1 METIRSFRPLGLYTT
16 ELDEVLQFLRGNLE
30 HGACLFQL
38 KSLAGL
44 LLERVSRNANQCAL
58 EAHARIQRVQREA
71 QGRESELCRLH
82 LQNRPKNEPMKLA
95 VPFRTLGEQIE
106 ERMSRADLYKD
117 LPHGRKRAF

>member
-1 METIRSFRPLGLYTT
+1 METIRSFRPLGLYNT
-16 ELDEVLQFLRGNLE
+16 ELEEVLQFLRGNLE

-82 LQNRPKNEPMKLA
+82 LQNRPKRRTNETRGA
-95 VPFRTLGEQIE
+95 V
-106 ERMSRADLYKD
+106 
-117 LPHGRKRAF
+117 